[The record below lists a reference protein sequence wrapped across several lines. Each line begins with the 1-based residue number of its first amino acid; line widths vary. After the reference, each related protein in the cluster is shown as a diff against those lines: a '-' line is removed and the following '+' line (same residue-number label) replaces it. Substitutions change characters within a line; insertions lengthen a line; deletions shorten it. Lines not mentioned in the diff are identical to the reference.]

1 MATKVVTVDGCPL
14 EEVSVLKS
22 DVDLKLDRV
31 DDTVPVKIPL

>member
-31 DDTVPVKIPL
+31 DDPVKIPL